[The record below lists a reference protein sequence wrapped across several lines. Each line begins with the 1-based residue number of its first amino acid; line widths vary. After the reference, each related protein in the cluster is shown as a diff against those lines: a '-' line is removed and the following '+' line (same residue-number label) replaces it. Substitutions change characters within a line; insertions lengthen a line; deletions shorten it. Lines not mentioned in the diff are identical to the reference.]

1 VQVLN
6 SHEFHLSFVEKKE
19 KKLTKHG
26 GEAVNREESPLCA
39 PLGCLSEMTSRL
51 RFDSSKYS
59 KKHSAEVDIGG
70 KNTE

>member
-1 VQVLN
+1 MIKYYIHGIKGN
-6 SHEFHLSFVEKKE
+6 SVNIGHIRRKE
-19 KKLTKHG
+19 H
-26 GEAVNREESPLCA
+26 VEESPLGA